1 MKFQTQLKQNA
12 AHYRKNEIFNLHKD
26 PNVTNISSYCLLHY
40 IQSEYIK
47 PSYYFHYFIWITI
60 APIVQGIIS
69 RDSISASEDSESKIA
84 SSIHKRNGKIL
95 KHIKQVSASST
106 SNLSRQKN
114 NTYLVQNSHYRRIGE
129 NLSCI
134 HKCPPLKNC
143 IWRKWELPQIFY
155 ASNKALLSRSELPS
169 RIAMKPRHLTIS
181 NILSFEKSM
190 RRQQLRNMLSGSAPS
205 GSISLGGTCATHLH
219 FLLRTAKWDNADWH
233 TATKIISW
241 FSFGLIEK

>member
-47 PSYYFHYFIWITI
+47 SSYYFHYFIWITI

-106 SNLSRQKN
+106 SNLSRQKI
-114 NTYLVQNSHYRRIGE
+114 TPIWYKTHIIAGLVKIYHVFI
-129 NLSCI
+129 
-134 HKCPPLKNC
+134 
-143 IWRKWELPQIFY
+143 
-155 ASNKALLSRSELPS
+155 
-169 RIAMKPRHLTIS
+169 
-181 NILSFEKSM
+181 
-190 RRQQLRNMLSGSAPS
+190 SAP
-205 GSISLGGTCATHLH
+205 LW
-219 FLLRTAKWDNADWH
+219 RTAYGGNENCLK
-233 TATKIISW
+233 
-241 FSFGLIEK
+241 FSMLPIRLYWVGLSSYHA